1 MNHRRL
7 RARSGLPVVAAVVVI
22 GGLVT
27 ACGASASLATPASTS
42 PSSSVTQAG
51 GRDFLLTAQEVESL
65 QGEKSRFASMIQR
78 CDGQLSAR
86 PRPVATL
93 ALVPH
98 YTTSG
103 TDQGS
108 VTSNTLASDAQM
120 AYADGLCYLVT
131 GDTKYAAHA
140 QSIIDA
146 WAKTLGSVPTLQ
158 GKDAV
163 NFDMPYMI
171 GAASW
176 VRAVNGWNDAPFTS
190 FLHTVVL
197 PNAETSN
204 PNNHGMWAVLMVA
217 SAATFTADS
226 SLLMSAENRWAQIL
240 QGEVTADG
248 SMPHEAE
255 RSDTSDYRGGP
266 DKGIKGIDYTH
277 YTLLPASMT
286 AKLLADAGHPVWAT
300 PGGKLLQEA
309 FTKAAEW
316 TLNPRTFP
324 YYTGETANLVGVD
337 NASYFPLLLKSY
349 PNADAAQVVAG
360 GKITA
365 DGFQLTELFAN

>member
-7 RARSGLPVVAAVVVI
+7 RARSGLPIVAAVVVI

-27 ACGASASLATPASTS
+27 ACGAAASSATPAPTST
-42 PSSSVTQAG
+42 SSSVTQIG
-51 GRDFLLTAQEVESL
+51 GRDFLLTAQEVETL
-65 QGEKSRFASMIQR
+65 QGEKSRFASVIQR
-78 CDGQLSAR
+78 CDRQLSAQ

-93 ALVPH
+93 ALVQH
-98 YTTSG
+98 YTASG

-108 VTSNTLASDAQM
+108 VTSDTLAPDAQM

-146 WAKTLGSVPTLQ
+146 WARTLTSAPTLQ

-163 NFDMPYMI
+163 NVDMPYMI

-176 VRAVNGWNDAPFTS
+176 VRAVNGWNTASFTS

-217 SAATFTADS
+217 SAATFTADN
-226 SLLMSAENRWAQIL
+226 SLLMSAQNRWGQIL

-248 SMPHEAE
+248 SMPQEAE

-309 FTKAAEW
+309 FAKAAEW
-316 TLNPRTFP
+316 TLNPQKFP
-324 YYTGETANLVGVD
+324 YYSGEAAKLIGVD
-337 NASYFPLLLKSY
+337 NAAYFPLLLKYY
-349 PNADAAQVVAG
+349 PNADATQVVAA

>member
-1 MNHRRL
+1 M
-7 RARSGLPVVAAVVVI
+7 
-22 GGLVT
+22 
-27 ACGASASLATPASTS
+27 
-42 PSSSVTQAG
+42 
-51 GRDFLLTAQEVESL
+51 
-65 QGEKSRFASMIQR
+65 K
-78 CDGQLSAR
+78 
-86 PRPVATL
+86 
-93 ALVPH
+93 
-98 YTTSG
+98 
-103 TDQGS
+103 
-108 VTSNTLASDAQM
+108 SNTLASDAQM

-131 GDTKYAAHA
+131 GDPRYATHA
-140 QSIIDA
+140 QLIIDA

-171 GAASW
+171 HAASW

-190 FLHTVVL
+190 FLQSVVL

-226 SLLMSAENRWAQIL
+226 SQLMSAENRWGQIL

-248 SMPHEAE
+248 SMPQEAE

-266 DKGIKGIDYTH
+266 DTGIKGIDYTH

-286 AKLLADAGHPVWAT
+286 AKLLADAGYPVWAT

-309 FTKAAEW
+309 FAKAAEW
-316 TLNPRTFP
+316 TLKPQTFP
-324 YYTGETANLVGVD
+324 YYTGETSKLIGVD
-337 NASYFPLLLKSY
+337 NASYFPLLLKYY
-349 PNADAAQVVAG
+349 PNPDATQVVASG
-360 GKITA
+360 TITA
-365 DGFQLTELFAN
+365 DGFQLTKLFAN

>member
-1 MNHRRL
+1 MRSDTSHRRAARRTSGSGAGCSCGYFASRCVAVGSMGPDFGEASECPHAAHRTGLYRRTMNLRRL

-27 ACGASASLATPASTS
+27 ACGAAASLATPASTS
-42 PSSSVTQAG
+42 PSSSVTQTG

-65 QGEKSRFASMIQR
+65 QGEKSRFATVIQR
-78 CDGQLSAR
+78 CDRQLSEQ

-93 ALVPH
+93 ALVQH

-103 TDQGS
+103 TDPGS
-108 VTSNTLASDAQM
+108 VTSNTLAPDAQM

-217 SAATFTADS
+217 AAATFTADS

-248 SMPHEAE
+248 SMPQEAE
-255 RSDTSDYRGGP
+255 RSDTSDTGVAR
-266 DKGIKGIDYTH
+266 TR
-277 YTLLPASMT
+277 ASRES
-286 AKLLADAGHPVWAT
+286 AT
-300 PGGKLLQEA
+300 
-309 FTKAAEW
+309 
-316 TLNPRTFP
+316 R
-324 YYTGETANLVGVD
+324 
-337 NASYFPLLLKSY
+337 
-349 PNADAAQVVAG
+349 
-360 GKITA
+360 ITRCCRRA
-365 DGFQLTELFAN
+365 